1 MRLVKSAVVVGLI
14 ALGLIVGL
22 YLGQT
27 HKVMKPATFGGALA
41 KAGNTLPLAQPAFA
55 QEAGKS
61 FLEEEAGISLYV
73 NVGEEIDL
81 SQAKGLYKVL
91 EDETDSYLIGTVE
104 LSGYEKWEGW
114 WPHVWIH
121 KDGWIVVY
129 YLKEEPT
136 SRLMDWFYYDR
147 AGGGEISTTTLREVL
162 LGVASDLKLDL
173 TKIQEDM
180 RYYHWQYPEAKKLLV
195 VLDTT
200 NAGSDSFKY
209 TIPGSL
215 KLYEAS
221 GSHFGNVG
229 CCGRWSQTAIDG
241 EVFKKGGDGKYVT
254 VGNLAPKWT
263 SQGVTHEVILRH
275 HGGWTGIALFFLY
288 G

>member
-1 MRLVKSAVVVGLI
+1 VRKVSRAAVVLVIGL
-14 ALGLIVGL
+14 AAVLLLGPWGTRTQEGVSSSTSSPVSG
-22 YLGQT
+22 
-27 HKVMKPATFGGALA
+27 
-41 KAGNTLPLAQPAFA
+41 GNTFCLAPPAFA
-55 QEAGKS
+55 QEVEKS

-81 SQAKGLYKVL
+81 SQAKALYKVL

-104 LSGYEKWEGW
+104 LYGYDEYW

-136 SRLMDWFYYDR
+136 SILMDWFAFER
-147 AGGGEISTTTLREVL
+147 AGGTEINTITLRVVL
-162 LGVASDLKLDL
+162 LWVAGELKLDL
-173 TKIQEDM
+173 TKIQQDM
-180 RYYHWQYPEAKKLLV
+180 RYYHWQYPEAKKLLI

-200 NAGSDSFKY
+200 SAGSDNFKY

-229 CCGRWSQTAIDG
+229 NYHNSWSGTSIDG
-241 EVFKKGGDGKYVT
+241 EWFKKAGKGKYVLI
-254 VGNLAPKWT
+254 GALASKWT
-263 SQGVTHEVILRH
+263 SQGTTHEVVLRQER
-275 HGGWTGIALFFLY
+275 GWTGIALFFLY

>member
-1 MRLVKSAVVVGLI
+1 MRLVKWAIAVGLV
-14 ALGLIVGL
+14 ALGLMVGL

-27 HKVMKPATFGGALA
+27 HKNVEPATFGDVLT
-41 KAGNTLPLAQPAFA
+41 KAGNTLTLAQPAFA

-73 NVGEEIDL
+73 NAGEEIDL
-81 SQAKGLYKVL
+81 SKAKALYKVL

-104 LSGYEKWEGW
+104 LSGYGEDW

-121 KDGWIVVY
+121 RDGWIVVY

-136 SRLMDWFYYDR
+136 SRLMDWFAFER
-147 AGGGEISTTTLREVL
+147 AGGTEINTTTLREVL
-162 LGVASDLKLDL
+162 LWVAGELKLDL
-173 TKIQEDM
+173 TVIQRDM

-200 NAGSDSFKY
+200 STGSDAFTY

-215 KLYEAS
+215 KLYEVS
-221 GSHFGNVG
+221 GSHFANLGTG
-229 CCGRWSQTAIDG
+229 YGQWSGTMIDG
-241 EVFKKGGDGKYVT
+241 EWFKKAGQGKYVLIGT
-254 VGNLAPKWT
+254 LSSKWT
-263 SQGVTHEVILRH
+263 SQGVTHEVVLQHKR
-275 HGGWTGIALFFLY
+275 GWMGIALFFLY

>member
-1 MRLVKSAVVVGLI
+1 MVRLVRLGVVAGLVV
-14 ALGLIVGL
+14 LGFMAGF
-22 YLGQT
+22 YLNRGPKHMSFTTVENPLSRMGQAIT
-27 HKVMKPATFGGALA
+27 
-41 KAGNTLPLAQPAFA
+41 LAQPAFA
-55 QEAGKS
+55 QTVGES
-61 FLEEEAGISLYV
+61 FLEQEAGISCYV
-73 NVGEEIDL
+73 DVGQPIDL
-81 SQAKGLYKVL
+81 AKAKPLYKVL

-104 LSGYEKWEGW
+104 LSGYEEEW

-136 SRLMDWFYYDR
+136 SRLMDWAAYER
-147 AGGGEISTTTLREVL
+147 AGSGEISTTTLREVL
-162 LGVASDLKLDL
+162 LSVASNLKLDL
-173 TKIQEDM
+173 TRIQEDM
-180 RYYHWQYPEAKKLLV
+180 RYYHWQYPKARKLLV

-200 NAGSDSFKY
+200 NAGSDTFKY

-229 CCGRWSQTAIDG
+229 CCVQWSQTTIDG
-241 EVFKKGGDGKYVT
+241 EVFKKGGSNKYVL
-254 VGNLAPKWT
+254 VGFLMGQTTA
-263 SQGVTHEVILRH
+263 QGVQHEVVLKH
-275 HGGWTGIALFFLY
+275 NGGWMGIALFFLY

>member
-1 MRLVKSAVVVGLI
+1 MRLVKLAIAVGLI

-27 HKVMKPATFGGALA
+27 HKDMEPATFGDALA
-41 KAGNTLPLAQPAFA
+41 KAGNTLTLAQPAFA

-73 NVGEEIDL
+73 NAGEEIDL
-81 SQAKGLYKVL
+81 SQAKALYKVL

-104 LSGYEKWEGW
+104 LSGYGEDW

-147 AGGGEISTTTLREVL
+147 AGGGEISTTTLPTR
-162 LGVASDLKLDL
+162 
-173 TKIQEDM
+173 I
-180 RYYHWQYPEAKKLLV
+180 EAI
-195 VLDTT
+195 
-200 NAGSDSFKY
+200 AG
-209 TIPGSL
+209 P
-215 KLYEAS
+215 
-221 GSHFGNVG
+221 
-229 CCGRWSQTAIDG
+229 R
-241 EVFKKGGDGKYVT
+241 
-254 VGNLAPKWT
+254 
-263 SQGVTHEVILRH
+263 
-275 HGGWTGIALFFLY
+275 
-288 G
+288 

>member
-1 MRLVKSAVVVGLI
+1 MRWLKLSALVGLVIGAFVVGFHVAHSPNHVDEGVGDSLFW
-14 ALGLIVGL
+14 AKHGL
-22 YLGQT
+22 
-27 HKVMKPATFGGALA
+27 
-41 KAGNTLPLAQPAFA
+41 TLVQPAFA
-55 QEAGKS
+55 QETGKS

-73 NVGEEIDL
+73 NAEEEIDL
-81 SQAKGLYKVL
+81 PKAKSLYKVL

-104 LSGYEKWEGW
+104 LSGYGEDW

-136 SRLMDWFYYDR
+136 SRLMDWFYYER
-147 AGGGEISTTTLREVL
+147 TGGGEISTTTLREVL
-162 LGVASDLKLDL
+162 LAVAGNLKLDL
-173 TKIQEDM
+173 TKIQRDM

-200 NAGSDSFKY
+200 DAGSDTFKY

-215 KLYEAS
+215 KLYEVS

-229 CCGRWSQTAIDG
+229 SFYGENWSGTSIDG
-241 EVFKKGGDGKYVT
+241 EWFKKAGEGKYVLIGT
-254 VGNLAPKWT
+254 LSSKWT
-263 SQGVTHEVILRH
+263 SQGVTHEVVLQHKR
-275 HGGWTGIALFFLY
+275 GWTGIALFFLY

>member
-1 MRLVKSAVVVGLI
+1 LVKWAIAVGLV
-14 ALGLIVGL
+14 ALGLMVGL

-27 HKVMKPATFGGALA
+27 HKNVEPATFGDVLT
-41 KAGNTLPLAQPAFA
+41 KAGNTLTLAQPAFA

-73 NVGEEIDL
+73 NAGEEIDL
-81 SQAKGLYKVL
+81 SQAKALYKVL

-104 LSGYEKWEGW
+104 LSGYGEDW

-136 SRLMDWFYYDR
+136 SRLMDWFYYER

-162 LGVASDLKLDL
+162 LAVAGNLKLDL
-173 TKIQEDM
+173 TKIQRDM

-200 NAGSDSFKY
+200 DAGSDTFKY

-215 KLYEAS
+215 KLYEVS
-221 GSHFGNVG
+221 GSHFSNGG
-229 CCGRWSQTAIDG
+229 HWSETSIDG
-241 EVFKKGGDGKYVT
+241 ELFKKIGKGKKVRIGT
-254 VGNLAPKWT
+254 LSSKWI
-263 SQGVTHEVILRH
+263 SQGVTHEVNLRH
-275 HGGWTGIALFFLY
+275 YLGWTGIALFFLY